1 MASVNKVILVGNLG
15 RDPEVRATQSGDK
28 VANLTLATTE
38 SRYNKATNQRDE
50 TTEWHRLVMFGKTA
64 EIAEKYLK
72 KGKSIYVEGR
82 IQSRKWTDKEN
93 QERTQYE
100 IMVDNFTMLGG
111 PRDGEGQGGGM
122 GGGDYTPRASAPTPS
137 AAPKKISAE
146 APFDDEIPF

>member
-1 MASVNKVILVGNLG
+1 MASVNKVILIGNLG

-38 SRYNKATNQRDE
+38 SRFNKATNQRDE
-50 TTEWHRLVMFGKTA
+50 KTEWHRLVMFGKTA

-82 IQSRKWTDKEN
+82 IQSSKWTDKEN
-93 QERTQYE
+93 QERTTYE
-100 IMVDNFTMLGG
+100 IVVDNFTMLGG
-111 PRDGEGQGGGM
+111 PRDNDGEGGSDGYSPAKVNG
-122 GGGDYTPRASAPTPS
+122 SAPS